1 MSNST
6 RYAGLVVRFYA
17 LAIDFLLFCA
27 VFFPVTRIVKGVWL
41 MSANDHRWAHG
52 WVVFDP
58 ICAVFLVIMVVY
70 FVCLEGLVGATL
82 GKGLL
87 GICVV
92 RLDRG
97 KPGLARSL
105 GRNVLRLV
113 DGLPALNIV
122 GVVLILRSPQK
133 ARVGDRWAGTRVVH
147 VT

>member
-1 MSNST
+1 MSNAT

-41 MSANDHRWAHG
+41 MSANDHRWVHG

-122 GVVLILRSPQK
+122 GVVLILRSPEK